1 MRAWAPHPWARP
13 SFKDVLSMLSV
24 LPGSPGT
31 DGVTESEPA
40 KEEEEE
46 YRYHYEKLW
55 PTVNLLE
62 SDV

>member
-1 MRAWAPHPWARP
+1 
-13 SFKDVLSMLSV
+13 MLSV

-40 KEEEEE
+40 KEEEE